1 MSVNNKLK
9 GKSMIA
15 AISSEQILGLV
26 GGLLGALI
34 GLFGCAL
41 GFAGGAVGVYCALK
55 GLKNQKQAQKV
66 PDGSKRAA

>member
-15 AISSEQILGLV
+15 ALSSEQILGLV

-41 GFAGGAVGVYCALK
+41 GFAGAAVGVYYALK
-55 GLKNQKQAQKV
+55 GLKNQKEAQRV
-66 PDGSKRAA
+66 PDASKPAA